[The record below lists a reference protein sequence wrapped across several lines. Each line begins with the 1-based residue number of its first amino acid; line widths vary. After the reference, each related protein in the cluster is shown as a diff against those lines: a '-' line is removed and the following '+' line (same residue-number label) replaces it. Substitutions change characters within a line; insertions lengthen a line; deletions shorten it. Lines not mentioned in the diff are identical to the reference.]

1 MDKKDFEMTTGKID
15 DETCGIG
22 RRKFLTVGIASGL
35 GAINIAAPASAA
47 VKGEDLCMEL
57 PPENAET
64 FTTTCQYCM
73 VQCGYNVSVWER
85 GTGITPDGEYAEAL
99 KGWISPTMVSPAEK
113 DGKDVYIAIVP
124 DLNCVVN
131 QGGHSVRGGTNAQTI
146 FSKNLPSAE
155 TRLTQPMI
163 RKGGKGTPL
172 VEVSWDEA
180 IAYTAENLKRIRT
193 ESGPDALGLIWGDW
207 LFSLPTHAM
216 LKLWFT
222 AIGSSSHA
230 GNGWFFD
237 EESSG
242 VSHALGSGTR
252 SFTEEDFDE
261 TELLVTAGTNIRDN
275 GTIWYNRFLQNNGGA
290 KQIVFDPRRTAMAR
304 DAEADG
310 GVHLMLRPGTDYIL
324 ATAIIQEILRRDA
337 WDKDFVDTWVTG
349 FDTMRA
355 VAMQDRFSLDNAARA
370 TGVPV
375 ANIRKATDLLI
386 AAKGKTMVLN
396 EKGIMHQMAAFE
408 NQHAVSVMGL
418 ILGNVGKPGACVSR
432 AGGHPGGTWS
442 WPSEPASRSKN
453 TDILKGLREGKVKAL
468 WAFGNNVYKQIP
480 DVERHRK
487 LIADTFFIVQDRIKT
502 EMNEDADVV
511 FPAATWGETNT
522 VLTSVTRRV
531 RLQQKFMDP
540 PGAARPDWQIVADV
554 ATAMGYEDFG
564 WQSDQD
570 VWDEIRA
577 ASGDIRD
584 ISWDLLIEKGTNG
597 IRWPYADGKEGPD
610 RFYGEEMEAA
620 MGKRFFKDDNK
631 VHVEEMEV
639 IGKLA
644 ENSFEWAEVD
654 GKYPLM
660 AFDFR
665 LNELW
670 NTGYTYWSKPEVSA
684 RHKDAELWI
693 HPDDAASRGISN
705 GDKVKLSSRQG
716 SCEAVALVT
725 RDVIAG
731 SIGIP
736 ALFPKKGQEFNAL
749 TRAVASPVN
758 GDFDTMVAAEVAKA

>member
-1 MDKKDFEMTTGKID
+1 MQKKDIKMSSKQSDNKICD
-15 DETCGIG
+15 MD
-22 RRKFLTVGIASGL
+22 RRKFLAVGIAGGVGSVTVSGP
-35 GAINIAAPASAA
+35 ATAAGNS
-47 VKGEDLCMEL
+47 KDSCLEL

-64 FTTTCQYCM
+64 YTTTCQYCM
-73 VQCGYNVSVWER
+73 AQCGYNVSVWER
-85 GTGITPDGEYAEAL
+85 GTGKTPDGQYADAL
-99 KGWISPTMVSPAEK
+99 EEWISPTMVAPAEK
-113 DGKDVYIAIVP
+113 NGKKVYVAIVP
-124 DLNCVVN
+124 DQNCVVN

-146 FSKNLPSAE
+146 FSKNLPSAH
-155 TRLTQPMI
+155 TRLQHPMI

-172 VEVSWDEA
+172 VEVSWEEA
-180 IAYTAENLKRIRT
+180 IDFTAKNLKRIKA
-193 ESGPDALGLIWGDW
+193 ENGPDALGLIWGDW

-242 VSHALGSGTR
+242 VSRALGSGTR
-252 SFTEEDFDE
+252 SFTEEDFEE

-275 GTIWYNRFLQNNGGA
+275 GTIWYNRFLQNNSGA

-324 ATAIIQEILRRDA
+324 ATALIQEILRRDA
-337 WDKDFVDTWVTG
+337 WDKEFVNTWVTG
-349 FDTMRA
+349 FDTMRG
-355 VAMQDRFSLDNAARA
+355 VAMQDRFSLANASRS

-375 ANIRKATDLLI
+375 GKMKAAADLLI

-442 WPSEPASRSKN
+442 WPKEPASRSNN
-453 TDILKGLREGKVKAL
+453 TDIFKGLRTGKVKAL
-468 WAFGNNVYKQIP
+468 WAFGCNVYKQIP
-480 DVERHRK
+480 DVGTHKK

-502 EMNEDADVV
+502 DMNEDADVV

-540 PGAARPDWQIVADV
+540 PGSARPDWQIVSAV
-554 ATAMGYEDFG
+554 AKAMGYDGFD
-564 WQSDQD
+564 WQSDKD
-570 VWDEIRA
+570 IWDEIRA
-577 ASGDIRD
+577 GSGDIKD
-584 ISWDLLIEKGTNG
+584 VTWELLKEKGTNG
-597 IRWPYADGKEGPD
+597 IRWPYLNGKEGPD

-631 VHVEEMEV
+631 VHVEEMEA

-644 ENSFEWAEVD
+644 ENSFEWKEID
-654 GKYPLM
+654 NQFPLM

-705 GDKVKLSSRQG
+705 GDKVKLTSRQG
-716 SCEAVALVT
+716 HCTAIALVT
-725 RDVIAG
+725 DGVIAG
-731 SIGIP
+731 SVGIP
-736 ALFPKKGQEFNAL
+736 ALFPKTGQEFNHL
-749 TRAVASPVN
+749 TRATASPVN

>member
-1 MDKKDFEMTTGKID
+1 MDKKEMKMALEKND
-15 DETCGIG
+15 SKNCGIG
-22 RRKFLTVGIASGL
+22 RRELLTVGIASGL
-35 GAINIAAPASAA
+35 GAINIATPAAA
-47 VKGEDLCMEL
+47 ASNKEDVCLEL

-64 FTTTCQYCM
+64 FNTTCQYCM
-73 VQCGYNVSVWER
+73 AQCGYKVSVWER
-85 GTGITPDGEYAEAL
+85 GTGKTPKGEYAGAL
-99 KGWISPTMVSPAEK
+99 EEWISPTMIAPAEK
-113 DGKDVYIAIVP
+113 GGKDVYIAIVP
-124 DLNCVVN
+124 DQDCVVN
-131 QGGHSVRGGTNAQTI
+131 QGGYSVRGGTNAQTI

-163 RKGGKGTPL
+163 RKDGKL

-180 IAYTAENLKRIRT
+180 FAFTAENLKRIKA
-193 ESGPDALGLIWGDW
+193 ENGADALGLIWGDW
-207 LFSLPTHAM
+207 LFSLPTHSI

-252 SFTEEDFDE
+252 SFTEEDFDV

-275 GTIWYNRFLQNNGGA
+275 GTIWYNRFLQNNSGA

-310 GVHLMLRPGTDYIL
+310 GVHLMLRPGTDFIL
-324 ATAIIQEILRRDA
+324 ATALIQEILRRDA
-337 WDKDFVDTWVTG
+337 WNKEFVKTWVTG
-349 FDTMRA
+349 FDKLRG
-355 VAMQDRFSLDNAARA
+355 VAMQDRFSLANASKV

-375 ANIRKATDLLI
+375 EKMQKAVDLLI
-386 AAKGKTMVLN
+386 TAKGKTMVLN

-418 ILGNVGKPGACVSR
+418 IMGNVGEPGACVSR

-442 WPSEPASRSKN
+442 WPKEPASRGEN
-453 TDILKGLREGKVKAL
+453 TDIFKGLREGKVKAL
-468 WAFGNNVYKQIP
+468 WAFGSNVYKQVP
-480 DVERHRK
+480 DLETHKK
-487 LIADTFFIVQDRIKT
+487 LIGDTFFIVQNRVKT

-522 VLTSVTRRV
+522 VLTSMTRRV
-531 RLQQKFMDP
+531 RLQQKFMDA
-540 PGAARPDWQIVADV
+540 PGAARPDWEIVAGV
-554 ATAMGYEDFG
+554 AKAMGYDGFN
-564 WQSDQD
+564 WQDD
-570 VWDEIRA
+570 KEVWDEIRA
-577 ASGDIRD
+577 DSGDIRD
-584 ISWDLLIEKGTNG
+584 VSWELLTERGTNG
-597 IRWPYADGKEGPD
+597 VRWPFINGKDGPD

-631 VHVEEMEV
+631 VHVEEMEA

-654 GKYPLM
+654 GEFPLM

-670 NTGYTYWSKPEVSA
+670 NTGYTYWDKPEVSA

-693 HPDDAASRGISN
+693 HPDDAGSRGISN

-725 RDVIAG
+725 KDVIAG
-731 SIGIP
+731 SVGIP

-749 TRAVASPVN
+749 TRATASPVN
-758 GDFDTMVAAEVAKA
+758 GDFDTMVAAQVSKA

>member
-1 MDKKDFEMTTGKID
+1 MKDEISKSDAPKKDGSKS
-15 DETCGIG
+15 CGIG
-22 RRKFLTVGIASGL
+22 RREFLTVGIASGL
-35 GAINIAAPASAA
+35 GAVNIAAPAAA
-47 VKGEDLCMEL
+47 ASNGEDVCLEL

-85 GTGITPDGEYAEAL
+85 GTGRTPDGEYASAL
-99 KGWISPTMVSPAEK
+99 GDWISPTMVAPAEK
-113 DGKDVYIAIVP
+113 GGKDVYIAIVP
-124 DLNCVVN
+124 DMDCVVN

-146 FSKNLPSAE
+146 FSKNLPSAD

-163 RKGGKGTPL
+163 RKDGEL
-172 VEVSWDEA
+172 VEVDWDEA
-180 IAYTAENLKRIRT
+180 IAFTAENLNRIKA
-193 ESGPDALGLIWGDW
+193 ENGPDALGLIWGDW
-207 LFSLPTHAM
+207 LFALPTHAM

-252 SFTEEDFDE
+252 SFTEEDFEE

-275 GTIWYNRFLQNNGGA
+275 GTIWYNRMLQNNGGA

-324 ATAIIQEILRRDA
+324 ATAIIQEILRREA
-337 WDKDFVDTWVTG
+337 WDKGFVDQWVTG
-349 FDTMRA
+349 FDKLRD
-355 VAMQDRFSLDNAARA
+355 VAMMDRFSLENAAKA

-375 ANIRKATDLLI
+375 DKIKAATDLMI
-386 AAKGKTMVLN
+386 AHKGKTMVLN

-418 ILGNVGKPGACVSR
+418 IMGNVGKPGACVSR

-442 WPSEPASRSKN
+442 WPKEPESRSGN
-453 TDILKGLREGKVKAL
+453 TDIFKGLREGKVKAL
-468 WAFGNNVYKQIP
+468 WAFGNNVYKQVP
-480 DVERHRK
+480 DVETHRK
-487 LIADTFFIVQDRIKT
+487 LIADTFFIVQDRIIT

-540 PGAARPDWQIVADV
+540 PGNARPDWQIVAGV
-554 ATAMGYEDFG
+554 AKAMGHDGFD

-570 VWDEIRA
+570 VWDEVRGN
-577 ASGDIRD
+577 SGDIRD
-584 ISWDLLIEKGTNG
+584 VTWELLTERGTNG
-597 IRWPYADGKEGPD
+597 VRWPFIDGQDGPD
-610 RFYGEEMEAA
+610 RFYGDEMEAR

-631 VHVEEMEV
+631 VHVEEMEA

-644 ENSFEWAEVD
+644 ENSFEWTEID
-654 GKYPLM
+654 GDYPLM

-693 HPDDAASRGISN
+693 HPDDAAARGIAN
-705 GDKVKLSSRQG
+705 GDKVRLSSRQG
-716 SCEAVALVT
+716 ACEAVALVT
-725 RDVIAG
+725 DGVIAG
-731 SIGIP
+731 SVGIP
-736 ALFPKKGQEFNAL
+736 ALFPKKGQEFNSL
-749 TRAVASPVN
+749 TRATASPVN
-758 GDFDTMVAAEVAKA
+758 GDFDTMVASQVVKA